1 MRRFVLATTALA
13 ALTLVVP
20 ARADTADP
28 VLAVVNGAEIHKS
41 DLDAAYQSLP
51 EQYRQMPLEAIYD
64 PLLDRVIDSR
74 LLLAEAE
81 KRNIAEDPKVQ
92 AEIAQ
97 ARDNVVRDSLVQQA
111 IDKGS
116 TPERVRAA
124 YDAMKSQPGFAFE
137 EVHAR
142 HILVA
147 DEAVAKEIIKQL
159 QGGAD
164 FAALAKEKSTDPSA
178 QSNAGD
184 LGYFRREMMVPE
196 FAEVAFTLEPG
207 TTSSEPVKTQFGWHV
222 IKVEDR
228 RQTVPSFEEKEPELK
243 EQLAREIV
251 NALLS
256 DVRGDAKI
264 ERFNLDGSPKAADAA
279 PAAPGAAPKAP

>member
-1 MRRFVLATTALA
+1 MRRLVLATTALA

-28 VLAVVNGAEIHKS
+28 VVAVVNGAEIHKS

-64 PLLDRVIDSR
+64 PLLERVIDSR

-81 KRNIAEDPKVQ
+81 KRDIAKDPKVQ

-97 ARDNVVRDSLVQQA
+97 ARDNVVRDNLVEQA
-111 IDKGS
+111 IDKGA

-147 DEAVAKEIIKQL
+147 DEAEAKEIIKQL

-178 QSNAGD
+178 QNNAGD

-207 TTSSEPVKTQFGWHV
+207 AISKEPVKTQFGWHV
-222 IKVEDR
+222 ILVEDR
-228 RQTVPSFEEKEPELK
+228 RQTVPTFEEKEPELK
-243 EQLAREIV
+243 EQISREIV

-256 DVRGDAKI
+256 DVRGGAKV
-264 ERFNLDGSPKAADAA
+264 ERFNLDGT
-279 PAAPGAAPKAP
+279 PKAPDTTPKAE